1 MSNKKDNI
9 ESSVLDKYGRYI
21 IQLYKILNRQY
32 DKESAINAIG
42 DFIYKKFG
50 YKFIYF
56 DTVTLED
63 NKKVA
68 IKNLLHQYNDSDSGD
83 IEYNPFFETLDLQ
96 LPIDK
101 YKDVIYLEDEKSIK
115 KMFPRLNEVIA
126 PNILLSVPIF
136 TRENNRFFNY
146 LRHI

>member
-32 DKESAINAIG
+32 DKESVINAIG

-68 IKNLLHQYNDSDSGD
+68 IKF
-83 IEYNPFFETLDLQ
+83 IT
-96 LPIDK
+96 PI
-101 YKDVIYLEDEKSIK
+101 
-115 KMFPRLNEVIA
+115 
-126 PNILLSVPIF
+126 
-136 TRENNRFFNY
+136 
-146 LRHI
+146 